1 MRGLAAPD
9 FRNTIVTR
17 SGYNND
23 IIETLN
29 SRFPLALEQSK
40 NVKFSGGTLLE
51 KGRAIY
57 NYLKNTVAYKKDDP
71 GKQVIQLPSR
81 LILDTQAG
89 DCKSL
94 ALAAAAFMANNGF
107 KNVALR
113 YASYQANDPTPTHV
127 YAVGY
132 DQGGNEIIIDPVY
145 KQYNK
150 QVPYQHKIDYP
161 MQISVL
167 SGIKP
172 VVYKTITPME
182 RAKMLPG
189 QSVVKRPIDPVKRAN
204 ILLTKVKPGGLVAN
218 VLKNYI
224 NQANPQYRPV
234 MRYNEM
240 QLAQYA
246 KRLNKLLLRGKI
258 PAFVANLISAE
269 IRAIQNRQFA
279 GIIITEGSAEIN
291 GIREDIG
298 RLSLKKIGKKLKRAV
313 KKLSP
318 KNLLKGVKTVG
329 LVVPRKAFLSMVA
342 LNVRGIASR
351 LSKLNDSDLKKL
363 WVDRFGGKL
372 SVLQGAINRGKGKRP
387 LFGASKKVR
396 AIKGIG
402 YLVDDTGNDIG
413 IEPATTAAIIAAA
426 APIAISFIKLL
437 KGKGVPDVAESAE
450 NPGESGDFPEAE
462 GLAQDQKP
470 GILDYISKAT
480 EIAKETGIIPDA
492 PLNANNAKVD
502 AALPGDDYNDM
513 EEKQAAPG
521 TGFKINPLIL
531 VGAAAGAFLLM
542 RKK

>member
-1 MRGLAAPD
+1 MRGLSAPD
-9 FRNTIVTR
+9 MRNTIVTR
-17 SGYNND
+17 SGYNSD
-23 IIETLN
+23 IIEALN

-40 NVKFSGGTLLE
+40 NVRFSGGTLLE

-81 LILDTQAG
+81 MILDTKSA

-94 ALAAAAFMANNGF
+94 ALASAVFMANNGF

-145 KQYNK
+145 KQFNK

-167 SGIKP
+167 SGVNDSRPAVI
-172 VVYKTITPME
+172 
-182 RAKMLPG
+182 
-189 QSVVKRPIDPVKRAN
+189 KRPMDPVKRAN

-224 NQANPQYRPV
+224 NQANPLYRPV

-246 KRLNKLLLRGKI
+246 KRLNKLLLKGKI

-269 IRAIQNRQFA
+269 IKAIQNRQFA

-351 LSKLNDSDLKKL
+351 LSKLNTDDLKKL

-372 SVLQGAINRGKGKRP
+372 SVLQGAISRGKGKRP

-402 YLVDDTGNDIG
+402 YVVDDAGNDIG
-413 IEPATTAAIIAAA
+413 VEPATTAAIIAAA

-462 GLAQDQKP
+462 GLAQDQKG

-480 EIAKETGIIPDA
+480 EIARETGIIPDA

-502 AALPGDDYNDM
+502 AAIPGDDYNDM
-513 EEKQAAPG
+513 LEKPAAPG

-531 VGAAAGAFLLM
+531 VGAAAGAYLLL